1 MKGGIFQ
8 YNINRG
14 VGITG
19 CVGVWGVGEET
30 RKLTITLL
38 LRNIIIILEIGGERS
53 FIFVR

>member
-19 CVGVWGVGEET
+19 SVGVWGVGEET

-53 FIFVR
+53 FILVK